1 MKVRHMFIRDSKDDA
16 PREISRGEF
25 VKDFGLKGDA
35 KAGPGERQVCV
46 ITREGRDAVNA
57 DHRDGLC
64 FRRFK
69 ETLELDEATEPEL
82 KPGAEFDIGPVRFRV
97 SQAKKRCFE
106 NCAIVRSGSI
116 CALPGSVRYLKVLR
130 GGVISSSD

>member
-1 MKVRHMFIRDSKDDA
+1 MGVDHEGTTYIHTGLERRRPPGNQPGGVCERFRIKGRCQ
-16 PREISRGEF
+16 SRT
-25 VKDFGLKGDA
+25 
-35 KAGPGERQVCV
+35 GERQVCV

-69 ETLELDEATEPEL
+69 ETLELDEATESEL

-97 SQAKKRCFE
+97 SQAKNAALKT
-106 NCAIVRSGSI
+106 AQSYAPDRSAPFPARS
-116 CALPGSVRYLKVLR
+116 AT
-130 GGVISSSD
+130 